1 MTSYVG
7 PPDPA
12 YLPHPP
18 PSWPPPPQPPRPSV
32 LPVISIVV
40 SAIALIGVAALAIL
54 GGVGGEG
61 SLGDDSLGGSA
72 PLTGQVQVTPS
83 GTVAGSE
90 LSKIVEK
97 VVIDDGGDVAEL
109 RCPDTS
115 QLKQGAVTV
124 CHGTISSEAWA
135 IVVVFEDADGNFTAV
150 PT

>member
-1 MTSYVG
+1 MTGYIG

-12 YLPHPP
+12 YRPLPQ
-18 PSWPPPPQPPRPSV
+18 PSWPLPPQPPRPSV
-32 LPVISIVV
+32 LPVISIVI
-40 SAIALIGVAALAIL
+40 SAIALIGVAALSIL

-72 PLTGQVQVTPS
+72 PLTGQVQAPPS
-83 GTVAGSE
+83 GTVAGAE
-90 LSKIVEK
+90 LAKIVEK

-109 RCPDTS
+109 RCPDTP

-135 IVVVFEDADGNFTAV
+135 IVVVFEDPDGNFTAV